1 MLGSRPVKGFS
12 VLQQLLFTVKNKSM
26 KKHSVFIGVDVSKS
40 KFDVCVLD
48 SESHRVLLQAAYEN
62 TKKGIGQMHKQ
73 LLKEMKTEQ
82 STWLF
87 CMEHTGV
94 YTMPLCCFLSDQKL
108 DYALVSGL
116 EIHRSLGLKRGK
128 SDTADAKD
136 IARYACLHEAEIK
149 LYELPEKV
157 LFQLRQL
164 LTHRE
169 RLLKAKKIFA
179 AAEEANGFMNKLLCK
194 EVIKESRLMV
204 KQFDKKI
211 EAVNQQIQT
220 LIDSDEQLK
229 STYQLVSSVPGVG
242 AQITCYLL
250 IHTRCFTSFDNA
262 RQLACFAG
270 IAPFEYSSGSSI
282 RGKTKV
288 SHLANKKLKSLLS
301 MGALN
306 AKRTDRE
313 LALYYQRKVAEG
325 KNGMLV
331 MNAIRNKLIARI
343 FATVKRGTPYVPLM
357 QFAA

>member
-1 MLGSRPVKGFS
+1 MG
-12 VLQQLLFTVKNKSM
+12 
-26 KKHSVFIGVDVSKS
+26 IDVSKS
-40 KFDVCVLD
+40 KLDVCVLE
-48 SESHRVLLQAAYEN
+48 SETHRVLLQATYEN
-62 TKKGIGQMHKQ
+62 TKKGVQQMQKQ
-73 LLKEMKTEQ
+73 LLKEMKAEK

-94 YTMPLCCFLSDQKL
+94 YTMPLCCFLSEQKL

-128 SDTADAKD
+128 SDKADAKD
-136 IARYACLHEAEIK
+136 IARYACLHESEMK

-157 LFQLRQL
+157 LLKLRLL

-169 RLLKAKKIFA
+169 RLLQAKRVFA
-179 AAEEANGFMNKLLCK
+179 NTEEANEFMDKSVCR
-194 EVIKESRLMV
+194 EVVKESRFIV

-211 EAVNQQIQT
+211 AAANKQIQE
-220 LIDSDEQLK
+220 LIDADEQLK
-229 STYQLVSSVPGVG
+229 TAYQLVCSVPGVG
-242 AQITCYLL
+242 PQITCYLL
-250 IHTRCFTSFDNA
+250 IYTRCFTSFDNA

-288 SHLANKKLKSLLS
+288 SHLANKKLKALLN

-313 LALYYQRKVAEG
+313 IGLYYERKIAEG

-331 MNAIRNKLIARI
+331 MNAIRNKLIGRI
-343 FATVKRGTPYVPLM
+343 FATVKRGTPFVPLM

>member
-1 MLGSRPVKGFS
+1 
-12 VLQQLLFTVKNKSM
+12 M
-26 KKHSVFIGVDVSKS
+26 KKHSVFMGIDVSKS
-40 KFDVCVLD
+40 KLDVCVLE
-48 SESHRVLLQAAYEN
+48 SETHRVLLQATYEN
-62 TKKGIGQMHKQ
+62 TKKGVQQMQKQ
-73 LLKEMKTEQ
+73 LLKEMKAEK

-94 YTMPLCCFLSDQKL
+94 YTMPLCCFLSEQKL

-128 SDTADAKD
+128 SDKADAKD
-136 IARYACLHEAEIK
+136 IARYACLHESEMK

-157 LFQLRQL
+157 LLKLRLL

-169 RLLKAKKIFA
+169 RLLQAKRVFA
-179 AAEEANGFMNKLLCK
+179 NTEEANEFMDKSVCR
-194 EVIKESRLMV
+194 EVVKESRFIV

-211 EAVNQQIQT
+211 AAANKQIQE
-220 LIDSDEQLK
+220 LIDADEQLK
-229 STYQLVSSVPGVG
+229 TAYQLVCSVPGVG
-242 AQITCYLL
+242 PQITCYLL
-250 IHTRCFTSFDNA
+250 IYTRCFTSFDNA

-288 SHLANKKLKSLLS
+288 SHLANKKLKALLN

-313 LALYYQRKVAEG
+313 IGLYYERKIAEG

-331 MNAIRNKLIARI
+331 MNAIRNKLIGRI
-343 FATVKRGTPYVPLM
+343 FATVKRGTPFVPLM

>member
-1 MLGSRPVKGFS
+1 
-12 VLQQLLFTVKNKSM
+12 M
-26 KKHSVFIGVDVSKS
+26 KKHSVFMGIDVSKS
-40 KFDVCVLD
+40 KFDVCVLE
-48 SESHRVLLQAAYEN
+48 SETHRVLLQATYEN
-62 TKKGIGQMHKQ
+62 TKKGVQQMQKQ
-73 LLKEMKTEQ
+73 LLKEMKAEK
-82 STWLF
+82 STWFF

-94 YTMPLCCFLSDQKL
+94 YTMPLCCFLSEQKL

-128 SDTADAKD
+128 SDKADAKD
-136 IARYACLHEAEIK
+136 IARYACLHESEMK

-157 LFQLRQL
+157 LLKLRLL

-169 RLLKAKKIFA
+169 RLLQAKKVFA
-179 AAEEANGFMNKLLCK
+179 NTEEANEFMDKSVCR
-194 EVIKESRLMV
+194 EVVKESRFIV

-211 EAVNQQIQT
+211 AAANKQIQE
-220 LIDSDEQLK
+220 LIDADEQLK
-229 STYQLVSSVPGVG
+229 TAYQLVCSVPGVG
-242 AQITCYLL
+242 PQITCYLL
-250 IHTRCFTSFDNA
+250 IYTRCFTSFDNA

-288 SHLANKKLKSLLS
+288 SHLANKKLKALLN

-313 LALYYQRKVAEG
+313 IGLYYERKIAEG

-331 MNAIRNKLIARI
+331 MNAIRNKLIGRI
-343 FATVKRGTPYVPLM
+343 FATVKRGTPFVPLM